1 MIRMTSKCKNVLY
14 PILLIF
20 EIIMFLHVELKFFPC
35 SETIVLALLVRFLS
49 NTIPSGF
56 AKERY
61 VECANVG
68 GRLEVQVASI

>member
-1 MIRMTSKCKNVLY
+1 
-14 PILLIF
+14 
-20 EIIMFLHVELKFFPC
+20 MFLHVELKFFPC